1 MATTPDRGDLV
12 YLDFNPQ
19 AGHEQ
24 AGHRP
29 AIVLTPVTFNQ
40 LTGFAWVCPVTNQ
53 KKGYPFEVELPTGLP
68 ITGVILTDQM
78 KSLDWKARRLSVR
91 GTAPQEVIDDCLVLV
106 NAILN

>member
-29 AIVLTPVTFNQ
+29 AIVLSPETFNQ
-40 LTGFAWVCPVTNQ
+40 ATGFAFVCPITNQ
-53 KKGYPFEVELPTGLP
+53 KKGYPFEVELPAGLP

-78 KSLDWKARRLSVR
+78 KSLDWTARRLSVR
-91 GTAPQEVIDDCLVLV
+91 GTAPQEVIDDCLDLV